1 MVMTPV
7 YLFTL
12 PGNPS
17 VKISDD
23 QLRSLLGDIEAQLH
37 SSKIYLL
44 AMAKLQNLLG
54 CSAEPMKILLKAVRR
69 EAISLAFQQFVQP
82 QKVTATPIYT
92 PNNESETVKNHANI
106 NVKPETSNTE
116 NQPFQLREEFPAN
129 SPKNDPIKHLDAG
142 QKRWFQVNKKA
153 DNDHLEKQN
162 LAEKR
167 REIICNTGEQLKQ
180 ARQSQ
185 GLSLYQLHIYT
196 HIPIHHLEAIE
207 NSKFDSLPEDTLL
220 RRFIS
225 SMGNALGLNG
235 TMLAASLPATDT
247 LASISRH
254 GQYYSKSS
262 PSSHQPPIVL
272 NSIHLY
278 LGYTALMAGAMGGL
292 TLISQQANNGRVLDP
307 DIVNC
312 DSYFISPSSQM
323 SEVCMKPGINSHSL
337 DANIAPPETF

>member
-44 AMAKLQNLLG
+44 TMAKLQNLLG
-54 CSAEPMKILLKAVRR
+54 SSAEPMKILLKAVGR
-69 EAISLAFQQFVQP
+69 EAISLAFQQFLQP
-82 QKVTATPIYT
+82 EKVTETHISTPT
-92 PNNESETVKNHANI
+92 SESETVKNHASI
-106 NVKPETSNTE
+106 NVKSETSNTE
-116 NQPFQLREEFPAN
+116 NQPYQVSAEFPVN
-129 SPKNDPIKHLDAG
+129 SAKNAPINPVDPGIK
-142 QKRWFQVNKKA
+142 KWFQVNKKS
-153 DNDHLEKQN
+153 DNDDLEKQN
-162 LAEKR
+162 LAEQR
-167 REIICNTGEQLKQ
+167 REIISNIGEQLKQ
-180 ARQSQ
+180 AREFQ

-196 HIPIHHLEAIE
+196 HIPIHYLEAIE
-207 NSKFDSLPEDTLL
+207 NRKFDLLPEDTLL
-220 RRFIS
+220 RRFIH

-235 TMLAASLPATDT
+235 TILAASLPANDP
-247 LASISRH
+247 LLSIVPHRNDH
-254 GQYYSKSS
+254 PQSS
-262 PSSHQPPIVL
+262 PQPPIVL

-292 TLISQQANNGRVLDP
+292 TLISQNANNGRVLDP

-312 DSYFISPSSQM
+312 HSYPISPSSQM
-323 SEVCMKPGINSHSL
+323 SAECMKPRLNSSGL
-337 DANIAPPETF
+337 DANVAPPETF